1 MTTYTWQFPALDVYP
16 SYQGLVNV
24 VFQVHWRLTAN
35 DGSGH
40 TTTAYGAQAIGSVDV
55 TNFVPFASLT
65 ATIVQGWVEQTM
77 GSDLNAVKSEMDARI
92 AQQVSPTRA
101 TLPAPW

>member
-40 TTTAYGAQAIGSVDV
+40 TTTAYGTQAIGSVDV
-55 TNFVPFASLT
+55 TNFVPFACLT
-65 ATIVQGWVEQTM
+65 ANTVHGWVEQAM
-77 GSDLNAVKSEMDARI
+77 GSDLNAVKADMNAQI

-101 TLPAPW
+101 TVTPPW